1 MDSTVPIN
9 DKLEIVKNSCDKAK
23 HEEKDRCVQKT
34 DVFKNSCNF
43 TMTTNCTNLSC
54 TSCVTG

>member
-34 DVFKNSCNF
+34 DMCSKIHVI
-43 TMTTNCTNLSC
+43 LR
-54 TSCVTG
+54 